1 MGYLLLEIPGSL
13 IAAKYSASK
22 WIARIMFTWGLVCVL
37 MAFMSTQTEF
47 YIYRFLLG
55 ASEASLYPV
64 IYSVLFPR
72 WFTPKERAR
81 ATSLMLTSLLLSTII
96 GAPLAGV
103 LLNTSIL
110 GMHGWQ
116 ELFILEAVPALLF
129 AVVFFFWVKD
139 RPDQVSW
146 LNDAERIFNR
156 SFEAEQAR
164 LQKSKKNILLCKL
177 LLIKSFKTLLY
188 LFHVGNWFLGLQL
201 LDANCIKKHFWLV
214 NFSIRWRYCYPYD
227 CSFNRTNNR
236 RLYIY

>member
-1 MGYLLLEIPGSL
+1 
-13 IAAKYSASK
+13 
-22 WIARIMFTWGLVCVL
+22 MFTWGLVCVL

-139 RPDQVSW
+139 RP
-146 LNDAERIFNR
+146 R
-156 SFEAEQAR
+156 SEEHTSE
-164 LQKSKKNILLCKL
+164 LQSLREISYAVFCLKKKIEKKGYTPIIEKGDRKS
-177 LLIKSFKTLLY
+177 
-188 LFHVGNWFLGLQL
+188 V
-201 LDANCIKKHFWLV
+201 V
-214 NFSIRWRYCYPYD
+214 
-227 CSFNRTNNR
+227 
-236 RLYIY
+236 